1 MILLQKCKF
10 LGDFFMHLRW
20 PWNAKWAKIATRF
33 PSSQAPPEKYA
44 KTGLGWTTC
53 RRLVLQVHFLSFSVA
68 PAMKNTVQFHFSFS
82 PCFCGLEHS
91 WNPDVYKTVLPVHLF
106 LLSLWVLLSRN
117 LCANGRSSCQS
128 RCRLLHL
135 ATSQQVVNLLKFSKS
150 RVWIALPNCQVRLVH
165 WSIHPWVHSP
175 TWYWSETACSP
186 AGLGQ
191 EVTSNFK
198 QCFDAKPFTCFSS
211 DLLGFPNTGIVSA
224 QSSTSWQWAVQV
236 LGVQL
241 PLVEVKLCW
250 RSGSFLPLK
259 SYKWL

>member
-1 MILLQKCKF
+1 MKRQMSKNCHAVSQL
-10 LGDFFMHLRW
+10 
-20 PWNAKWAKIATRF
+20 
-33 PSSQAPPEKYA
+33 PSSSREICENWFGLDNLPETRA
-44 KTGLGWTTC
+44 AS
-53 RRLVLQVHFLSFSVA
+53 SFS
-68 PAMKNTVQFHFSFS
+68 QFFSCSSNEKHSSVSFLVFS
-82 PCFCGLEHS
+82 MFLPSCGLEHS

-150 RVWIALPNCQVRLVH
+150 RVWIALPNCQVRLVD

>member
-1 MILLQKCKF
+1 MQIPWR
-10 LGDFFMHLRW
+10 FFYASSLTMKRQMSKNCHAVSQL
-20 PWNAKWAKIATRF
+20 
-33 PSSQAPPEKYA
+33 PSSSREICENWFGLDNLPETRA
-44 KTGLGWTTC
+44 AS
-53 RRLVLQVHFLSFSVA
+53 SFS
-68 PAMKNTVQFHFSFS
+68 QFFSCSSNEKHSSVSFLVFS
-82 PCFCGLEHS
+82 MFLRS
-91 WNPDVYKTVLPVHLF
+91 WTCLKPWCIQDGIVSTFVSF
-106 LLSLWVLLSRN
+106 ATLSLTISEPVCKWQVQLPKPMQTSAP
-117 LCANGRSSCQS
+117 CD
-128 RCRLLHL
+128 L
-135 ATSQQVVNLLKFSKS
+135 ATSRQFVEISKS
-150 RVWIALPNCQVRLVH
+150 RVWIALPNCQVRLVD